1 MVVDQIVRSG
11 SRAPNLHGQ
20 AASLASRTDV
30 EQEFALLQLLPMKM
44 RNLAFFCF
52 KIRSALK
59 NEMER
64 KEMVCYKYVQ
74 EV

>member
-30 EQEFALLQLLPMKM
+30 EQEFALFLRLLAMKM
-44 RNLAFFCF
+44 RNHAFSCF
-52 KIRSALK
+52 KIRSALE
-59 NEMER
+59 NGMER
-64 KEMVCYKYVQ
+64 KEGLL
-74 EV
+74 

>member
-30 EQEFALLQLLPMKM
+30 EQEFALLQLLAMKM
-44 RNLAFFCF
+44 RNLPFFCF
-52 KIRSALK
+52 NIRSALENK
-59 NEMER
+59 MER
-64 KEMVCYKYVQ
+64 KEGLL
-74 EV
+74 

>member
-1 MVVDQIVRSG
+1 MVVDQIVRSR

-30 EQEFALLQLLPMKM
+30 EQEFALLQLLTMKM
-44 RNLAFFCF
+44 RNLPFFCF
-52 KIRSALK
+52 KIRSTLE

-64 KEMVCYKYVQ
+64 KDGLL
-74 EV
+74 

>member
-30 EQEFALLQLLPMKM
+30 EQEFALLQLLTMKM
-44 RNLAFFCF
+44 RNLAF
-52 KIRSALK
+52 SASRYVPLSRARWREK
-59 NEMER
+59 
-64 KEMVCYKYVQ
+64 MVCYKYVQ

>member
-30 EQEFALLQLLPMKM
+30 EQEFALFCDYFRYENAQSPIFLLQDT
-44 RNLAFFCF
+44 FH
-52 KIRSALK
+52 S
-59 NEMER
+59 
-64 KEMVCYKYVQ
+64 
-74 EV
+74 

>member
-30 EQEFALLQLLPMKM
+30 EQEFALFLQLLAMKM
-44 RNLAFFCF
+44 HNLAF
-52 KIRSALK
+52 SASRYVPLS
-59 NEMER
+59 R
-64 KEMVCYKYVQ
+64 ARWKEKMVCCKYVQ

>member
-30 EQEFALLQLLPMKM
+30 EQEFALFLRLLAMKM

-52 KIRSALK
+52 KIRSALE

-64 KEMVCYKYVQ
+64 KEGLL
-74 EV
+74 

>member
-20 AASLASRTDV
+20 PASLASRTDV
-30 EQEFALLQLLPMKM
+30 EQEFALLQLLAMKM
-44 RNLAFFCF
+44 RNLAF
-52 KIRSALK
+52 SASRYVPLSK
-59 NEMER
+59 TGWREKR
-64 KEMVCYKYVQ
+64 VCYKYVQ

>member
-1 MVVDQIVRSG
+1 MVVDQIVRSR

-30 EQEFALLQLLPMKM
+30 EQEFALLQLLTMKM
-44 RNLAFFCF
+44 RNLPFFCF

-64 KEMVCYKYVQ
+64 KEGLL
-74 EV
+74 